1 MSFVDLHSHSTASD
15 GTLPPEEVVRL
26 AKAANLSGLSL
37 TDHDTIAGIA
47 TASAEAKILGIDFL
61 PGIEISA
68 AFPHP
73 GTLHILGYGID
84 PNSPV
89 LHDLTR
95 QLIDARDNR
104 NPRIIAKLNEL
115 GILITMDEVE
125 AEAHGALPRPGTLL
139 PGTSPVIGRPHI
151 AAVLLKKGYVTS
163 IKQAFD
169 KYLGQGAPA
178 FFDKER
184 LSPERAFD
192 LIRQSR
198 GLAVLAH
205 PLQIRAQNDAQLDRT
220 IKDLVDMGLVGIE
233 VIHSDHDAA
242 WVEKCTRLAER
253 YNLLKTGGSDF
264 HGSNKKDIKL
274 GTANG
279 RRVPREWMDQLLK
292 RLR

>member
-15 GTLPPEEVVRL
+15 GTFPPEEVVRL

-37 TDHDTIAGIA
+37 TDHDTIVGIA
-47 TASAEAKILGIDFL
+47 PASAEAKKLGIDLL

-68 AFPHP
+68 AFPQP
-73 GTLHILGYGID
+73 GTLHILGYGVD
-84 PNSPV
+84 PGSAV

-115 GILITMDEVE
+115 GIPITMDEVE
-125 AEAHGALPRPGTLL
+125 RESGGGVT
-139 PGTSPVIGRPHI
+139 GRPHI

-178 FFDKER
+178 FFDKQR
-184 LSPERAFD
+184 LPPERAFD

-198 GLAVLAH
+198 GVAVLAH
-205 PLQIRAQNDAQLDRT
+205 PLQLRAQNDAQLDR
-220 IKDLVDMGLVGIE
+220 IVKDLVDMGLAGIE
-233 VIHSDHDAA
+233 VIHSYHDAA
-242 WVEKCTRLAER
+242 WVDKCTRLAER

-264 HGSNKKDIKL
+264 HGSNKKGINL
-274 GTANG
+274 GIANG
-279 RRVPREWMDQLLK
+279 RRIPREWMDRLLE
-292 RLR
+292 RLQKTAG

>member
-15 GTLPPEEVVRL
+15 GTLAPEEVARL
-26 AKAANLSGLSL
+26 AKRSDLSGFAL

-47 TASAEAKILGIDFL
+47 PAAAEAKKLGIDFL

-68 AFPHP
+68 SFPHP

-84 PNSPV
+84 PNSDV

-95 QLIDARDNR
+95 QLIAARDNR
-104 NPRIIAKLNEL
+104 NPQIIARLNEL
-115 GILITMDEVE
+115 GVSVTMNEVE
-125 AEAHGALPRPGTLL
+125 EQAGGGVT
-139 PGTSPVIGRPHI
+139 GRPHI
-151 AAVLLKKGYVTS
+151 AAVLLKKGYVNS

-169 KYLGQGAPA
+169 RYLGQGAPA

-184 LSPERAFD
+184 LPPERAFD

-205 PLQIRAQNDAQLDRT
+205 PLQLRAQNDAQLDRMV
-220 IKDLVDMGLVGIE
+220 KDLVDMGLAGIE

-242 WVEKCTRLAER
+242 WVQKCTQLAER

-264 HGSNKKDIKL
+264 HGSNKKDIAL
-274 GTANG
+274 GVANG
-279 RRVPREWMDQLLK
+279 RRIPREWMDELLK
-292 RLR
+292 RLK